1 MRTKEI
7 AAELGIAPSTID
19 SYVAEA
25 VRILG
30 ARDRR
35 DAAAQLDR
43 YEAESSAEKSAPD
56 KSGGTFPRVAQPRA
70 AEPVQRQPD
79 TTTDWRSY
87 LPIRPKG
94 ARHNDLNIALRI
106 GWIVGLA
113 VLMLMAFGQLSSGL
127 KVASDLLGAPSAP

>member
-7 AAELGIAPSTID
+7 AAEFAIAPSTVD

-35 DAAAQLDR
+35 DAAAQLDT
-43 YEAESSAEKSAPD
+43 YEAASSPN
-56 KSGGTFPRVAQPRA
+56 KSGGTFPRVVPPQLT
-70 AEPVQRQPD
+70 EPVAEQPD

-94 ARHNDLNIALRI
+94 GRHNDLNITLRI

-127 KVASDLLGAPSAP
+127 QVVSDLLGARSAQ

>member
-19 SYVAEA
+19 SYIADA

-43 YEAESSAEKSAPD
+43 HEAASAPNKSGPN
-56 KSGGTFPRVAQPRA
+56 KSGGTFPRVVPPLPT
-70 AEPVQRQPD
+70 EPVAEQPD

-94 ARHNDLNIALRI
+94 GRHNDLNITLRI

-127 KVASDLLGAPSAP
+127 QVVSDLLGARSAQ